1 MLALGGTQ
9 LVEAVVERG
18 GCWLCA
24 QCHPLLGRQGSAALF
39 LCGLFK
45 DISVVLGDVWSA
57 SRLPGVMILG
67 WVAGRVE
74 KAENPRLI

>member
-9 LVEAVVERG
+9 LVEAVVEQW
-18 GCWLCA
+18 GCRLCT
-24 QCHPLLGRQGSAALF
+24 QCHSPLGCQGSAALF
-39 LCGLFK
+39 LRGLFK
-45 DISVVLGDVWSA
+45 DISMVLGDVWSA